1 MNQAN
6 DLRWRLDGKTAI
18 VTGATKGI
26 GRAAASDLLGLGAK
40 VLIVARNSEEVAE
53 AVSDWKK
60 RNLPAFGFAGDVSTG
75 EGRQSVLAEAEKQFG
90 GLDILINNVGT
101 NIRKASLEYTGEE
114 YQSLWQTNV
123 ASAFETA
130 RLSHPLLLKSE
141 TASIVNVVSVAG
153 IVSVGTGTIYG
164 MTKAALIQMTRG
176 LAVEWG
182 KDNIRVNAVAPWFTE
197 TPLTKT
203 LLAQEQ
209 MRQAIVARTPLGKI
223 AAPEDVAG
231 IIAFLC
237 LPAASYITG
246 QCVAADGG
254 FLAKG
259 F

>member
-6 DLRWRLDGKTAI
+6 NTRWRLDGKAAI

-26 GRAAASDLLGLGAK
+26 GRAIAADLLDLGAK
-40 VLIVARNSEEVAE
+40 VLIVARNAEEVGEEVAG
-53 AVSDWKK
+53 WQKQ
-60 RNLPAFGFAGDVSTG
+60 NLPAFGIAADVATI
-75 EGRQSVLAEAEKQFG
+75 EGRQSVFAEAEKQFG

-101 NIRKASLEYTGEE
+101 NIRKASLEYASEE

-123 ASAFETA
+123 TSAFETA
-130 RLSHPLLLKSE
+130 RLAHPFLLESE

-197 TPLTKT
+197 TPLTKS
-203 LLAQEQ
+203 LLANEQ
-209 MRQAIVARTPLGKI
+209 MRQAIVARTPVGRI

>member
-40 VLIVARNSEEVAE
+40 VIIVARNSEEVAE
-53 AVSDWKK
+53 AVSDWKQ
-60 RNLPAFGFAGDVSTG
+60 RNLPAFGFAADVSTG

-130 RLSHPLLLKSE
+130 RLSHPLLSKSE

-176 LAVEWG
+176 MAVEWG

-209 MRQAIVARTPLGKI
+209 MRQAILARTPLGRI
-223 AAPEDVAG
+223 AAPKDVAG
-231 IIAFLC
+231 VIAFLC

>member
-1 MNQAN
+1 MNSIN
-6 DLRWRLDGKTAI
+6 NTRWRLDGKTAI

-26 GRAAASDLLGLGAK
+26 GRAVAVDLLDLGAK
-40 VLIVARNSEEVAE
+40 VLFVARNDREVSE
-53 AVSDWKK
+53 AVEGWRKQ
-60 RNLPAFGFAGDVSTG
+60 NFLAFGIAADAATN
-75 EGRQSVLAEAEKQFG
+75 EGRKSIFAEAENQFG

-101 NIRKASLEYTGEE
+101 NIRKASLDYTDQE

-123 ASAFETA
+123 TSAFEMA
-130 RLSHPLLLKSE
+130 RMAHPFLIKSAV
-141 TASIVNVVSVAG
+141 ASIVNVASVAG
-153 IVSVGTGTIYG
+153 IVSVDTGTIYG

-182 KDNIRVNAVAPWFTE
+182 NDNIRVNAVAPWFTE
-197 TPLTKT
+197 TPLTRS

-223 AAPEDVAG
+223 AAPEEVSG
-231 IIAFLC
+231 MITFLC

-246 QCVAADGG
+246 QSVAADGG